1 VRPTLAG
8 SAIWSGFTPF
18 SWTVSLWIRCDEL
31 RSYAAKAIRTI
42 DTKRRADSSSVS
54 IQTQQIARR
63 LIKRRA
69 RMRDLWSQSDAE
81 ELSDVGLLRYMSRL
95 VGMDSS
101 LVLWG
106 GGNTSLKTDER
117 DFRGRPVA
125 VLRVKGSGS
134 DLKSVAEADFTGV
147 KMDDVLPLEA
157 LGDMTDEEMVGY
169 LAHTI
174 MDQGSPRPSIETL
187 LHAFLPARCVL
198 HSHADA
204 VVALSNTRDGADVLR
219 AALGPRAA
227 LVPYRRPGFLLSK
240 EVAAAAREGGEITSV
255 VLMNHGLVTWGETV
269 RAAYQSHV
277 AIVSQAEEY
286 AAARARGRRTFGPPA
301 GVPLPHAER
310 RAAAAA
316 VSPLLRGL
324 LGRDSRVLLRYDDAT
339 DVLEFVGGSEAAR
352 LSQIGPAT
360 PDHLL
365 NTKRLPL
372 FVQISEPWDLDSV
385 KQTLSGALDDYHERY
400 HAYVKRHNAAAVPP
414 LAPEPRVVL
423 VPGLGMWTAGRDA
436 RAAFI
441 SGDIYHHTISVMSSA
456 EAVGQ
461 YASLSEGD
469 AFDAEYWPLE
479 LYKLTLQPPER
490 LLARSVALVTGAAS
504 GIGRAVAERFA
515 AEGAHVAIADVD
527 IRGAEGVAEE
537 LRARLGSD
545 RAISLALDVTDEGS
559 VRDAFQQVSLAWG
572 GLDILVSNAGVA
584 PSAPLI
590 STSLADWQRSLAVNA
605 TGHFIV
611 TREVLR
617 LLTAQGTGGSL
628 VYIASKNVPAPGA
641 GFGAYS
647 AAKAAEAQLARIAA
661 IEGGQH
667 GIRANIVNPDA
678 VFQGSRLFDDKL
690 RAERASAHG
699 VAADELEEF
708 YRQRNLLQTRVFS
721 EDVAEAALFFASSK
735 SAKTT
740 GAMLPVDGGVRDAF
754 PR

>member
-1 VRPTLAG
+1 
-8 SAIWSGFTPF
+8 
-18 SWTVSLWIRCDEL
+18 
-31 RSYAAKAIRTI
+31 
-42 DTKRRADSSSVS
+42 
-54 IQTQQIARR
+54 
-63 LIKRRA
+63 
-69 RMRDLWSQSDAE
+69 MRDLWSQADGE
-81 ELSDVGLLRYMSRL
+81 VLSEVGLLRYMSRL

-106 GGNTSLKTDER
+106 GGNTSLKTDEQ
-117 DFRGRPVA
+117 DFRGRPLA

-134 DLKSVAEADFTGV
+134 DLKSVTEADFTGV
-147 KMDDVLPLEA
+147 RMDDVLPLEA
-157 LGDMTDEEMVGY
+157 LGNMTDEEMVEY

-174 MDQGSPRPSIETL
+174 LEEGSPRPSIETL

-204 VVALSNTRDGADVLR
+204 VVALSNTQNGRDVLR
-219 AALGPRAA
+219 AALGRRAA

-240 EVAAAAREGGEITSV
+240 EVSAAARAGAEITSV
-255 VLMNHGLVTWGETV
+255 VLMNHGLVTWGDTV
-269 RAAYQSHV
+269 RDAYESHV
-277 AIVSQAEEY
+277 EIVSQAEEY
-286 AAARARGRRTFGPPA
+286 AAAQARGKRSFGPVA
-301 GVPLPHAER
+301 GAPLPRAERR

-316 VSPLLRGL
+316 SPILRGL
-324 LGRDSRVLLRYDDAT
+324 LGRDARVLLRYDDAP
-339 DVLEFVGGSEAAR
+339 DVLEFVGSSEAAR

-372 FVQISEPWDLDSV
+372 FVQLSDPSDPDAV
-385 KQTLSGALDDYHERY
+385 KQTFAAALEDYHERY
-400 HAYVKRHNAAAVPP
+400 HAYFKRHNAAGLPP

-423 VPGLGMWTAGRDA
+423 VPGMGMWTAGRDA

-461 YASLSEGD
+461 YESLSEQD

-504 GIGRAVAERFA
+504 GIGRAIAERFA
-515 AEGAHVAIADVD
+515 AEGAHVAITDVD
-527 IRGAEGVAEE
+527 LDSAETVAQE
-537 LRARLGSD
+537 LVARLGSD
-545 RAISLALDVTDEGS
+545 RAIAVALDVTDEAS
-559 VRDAFQQVSLAWG
+559 VQDAFQQVSLVWG
-572 GLDILVSNAGVA
+572 GIDILVSNAGIA
-584 PSAPLI
+584 PSAPLT
-590 STSLADWQRSLAVNA
+590 STSLSDWERSLAVNA
-605 TGHFIV
+605 TGHFTV
-611 TREVLR
+611 TRAALR
-617 LLTAQGTGGSL
+617 LLEAQATGGSL
-628 VYIASKNVPAPGA
+628 VYIASKNVPAPGS

-690 RAERASAHG
+690 RVERASAHG
-699 VAADELEEF
+699 VAPDELEEF
-708 YRQRNLLQTRVFS
+708 YRKRNLLQTRVFS
-721 EDVAEAALFFASSK
+721 EDVAEAALFFASSR